1 MTNIFVSQIILHF
14 GYARVFMFSSVLLG
28 TSTVLLMTIIRV
40 FNFSY
45 TVGTP
50 NKGQL
55 IFRENG
61 SNKGNLGIPL
71 FAIFTK

>member
-40 FNFSY
+40 FNFSCNAISCLYACSEY
-45 TVGTP
+45 TRRKKV
-50 NKGQL
+50 KVQ
-55 IFRENG
+55 
-61 SNKGNLGIPL
+61 
-71 FAIFTK
+71 